1 MTDVTTRTKILA
13 LIQDLLGEKVEK
25 YHKLEG
31 RLCHDCPL
39 ITEIFKDVRTAF
51 LQDQEKIVDAER
63 ERYGLLDD

>member
-1 MTDVTTRTKILA
+1 MTDVTTRAKILA

-31 RLCHDCPL
+31 RLCHDCPMVQEL
-39 ITEIFKDVRTAF
+39 FKDVREAL
-51 LQDQEKIVDAER
+51 LQDQGKIVDAER